1 MEGWMSGRTS
11 GMRVGW
17 RAAAIGAALVAA
29 QAIGQTPVMFSAPGG
44 GKLHAEV
51 RPAYPTGTPRDPID
65 PARSS
70 PMLRRLEG
78 VLADLDDTQVRLL
91 RGSLSNATIKPA
103 DADLSE
109 LWAVVHVQSA
119 KGMAS
124 GFEIR
129 RDSNGRWMARQGP
142 TLDNAP
148 RAATGIDPKRLF
160 EVTRGWEMYRGDFE
174 SPEVLVRQ
182 QVTEVA
188 QPLAASIVWFDK
200 ALLGKRFLRG
210 RSTSLETTT
219 RDLKD
224 ERIALRLP
232 KDFDPRSRVG
242 ALVWVHAA
250 GDIEPPQPIFAA
262 ADKLGLAVTSV
273 ALAGNERASS
283 DRYQLMFDA
292 LQTLSERVQVDPSR
306 VYVTGISGGGRV
318 SGNLAC
324 CFPDVFAGG
333 VPIVGFSVYENVPA
347 GNGRWWQ
354 GSFDE
359 PLPEMFKILKTR
371 RLAPITGSGD
381 FNREPIVAAAK
392 ILKRDHVPVKL
403 FDVEGLGHQ
412 MPTAETFSE
421 ALEWVDEPGRTR
433 RDESEKNGDAMLAL
447 ITDDASAPDRLV
459 ELTRKHPW
467 TKAAWIAAQRLGFA
481 KIAQPR

>member
-1 MEGWMSGRTS
+1 MNKQATGTS
-11 GMRVGW
+11 VGW
-17 RAAAIGAALVAA
+17 RAIVLGSALLAA
-29 QAIGQTPVMFSAPGG
+29 QFAIGQTPVMFSVPGG
-44 GKLHAEV
+44 GKLQAEV
-51 RPAYPTGTPRDPID
+51 RAAYPTGQARDPID

-78 VLADLDDTQVRLL
+78 VLVDLDDAEVRLL
-91 RGSLSNATIKPA
+91 RGSLSNVTVKVA
-103 DADLSE
+103 DADASE
-109 LWAVVHVQSA
+109 LWAVVHVRST
-119 KGMAS
+119 KGQAAD
-124 GFEIR
+124 FEIR
-129 RDSNGRWMARQGP
+129 RDSTGRWMARPGP
-142 TLDNAP
+142 TLDDAP
-148 RAATGIDPKRLF
+148 RAATGFDPKRLF
-160 EVTRGWEMYRGDFE
+160 EVARDWEMYRGDFE
-174 SPEVLVRQ
+174 SPEVLVKQ

-188 QPLAASIVWFDK
+188 QPLAASLVWFDK
-200 ALLGKRFLRG
+200 VLLGKRFLRG

-224 ERIALRLP
+224 ERIGLRLP
-232 KDFDPRSRVG
+232 QDFDPRIRVG

-250 GDIEPPQPIFAA
+250 GDIEPPPTIFPA

-292 LQTLSERVQVDPSR
+292 LQTLRERVQVDPSR

-347 GNGRWWQ
+347 GNGRWWK

-359 PLPEMFKILKTR
+359 PLPEIVKILKTR
-371 RLAPITGSGD
+371 RLAPITGSED
-381 FNREPIVAAAK
+381 FNRDPILGAVK

-403 FDVEGLGHQ
+403 FDIEGLGHQ
-412 MPTAETFSE
+412 MPTAETFTE
-421 ALEWVDEPGRTR
+421 ALEWVDEPGRTTR
-433 RDESEKNGDAMLAL
+433 EENEKNADAMLAL
-447 ITDDASAPDRLV
+447 VGDDAGGPDKLV
-459 ELTRKHPW
+459 DVTRKYPW

-481 KIAQPR
+481 KVAQPR